1 MDERHQQMT
10 ALWTRQEEE
19 EPGPSDTVASQSLK
33 SSSSDGED
41 LFIDER
47 QTNTSVFMKTRLR
60 VLKSPSVS
68 QEQFRGFSSNFRQ
81 IFDLV

>member
-41 LFIDER
+41 L
-47 QTNTSVFMKTRLR
+47 SLMKDKPTQASLWKH
-60 VLKSPSVS
+60 VW
-68 QEQFRGFSSNFRQ
+68 EF
-81 IFDLV
+81 